1 VSESEVYILG
11 VLHQRQDVARWRDRD
26 ADRDAP

>member
-1 VSESEVYILG
+1 VSESDVFILG

-26 ADRDAP
+26 ADHNAP